1 MENIGFIFQQLAL
14 FLQSRGIGNCWAGM
28 ASLKEKNPNFVIAIS
43 FGKSY
48 KMTRELSNFKRKKLS
63 EISDVSDERLIP
75 AQLAPSAINS
85 QSWYFKHTNEGFDV
99 YQAKQ
104 NLLKRRV
111 LKKWNPI
118 GIGIALAHMYMA
130 NSDSFE
136 FFKKSDFEEIKGYT
150 YSGSIKI

>member
-1 MENIGFIFQQLAL
+1 MRVLEIVG
-14 FLQSRGIGNCWAGM
+14 GGGM
-28 ASLKEKNPNFVIAIS
+28 ASLKEKNPNFVIAVS
-43 FGKSY
+43 FGKSD

-85 QSWYFKHTNEGFDV
+85 QPWYFKHTNEGFDV

>member
-43 FGKSY
+43 FGKSD

-85 QSWYFKHTNEGFDV
+85 QPWYFKHTNEGFDV

-104 NLLKRRV
+104 RDIV
-111 LKKWNPI
+111 
-118 GIGIALAHMYMA
+118 
-130 NSDSFE
+130 
-136 FFKKSDFEEIKGYT
+136 
-150 YSGSIKI
+150 